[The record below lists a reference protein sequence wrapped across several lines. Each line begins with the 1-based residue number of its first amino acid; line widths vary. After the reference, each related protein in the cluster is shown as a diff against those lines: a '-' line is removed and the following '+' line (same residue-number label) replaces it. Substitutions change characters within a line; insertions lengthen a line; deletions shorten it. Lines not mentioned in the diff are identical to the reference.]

1 MEKRLSIQQMK
12 VKTHL
17 TRSGWGRG
25 YFLW

>member
-1 MEKRLSIQQMK
+1 MKKRLSIQQMK